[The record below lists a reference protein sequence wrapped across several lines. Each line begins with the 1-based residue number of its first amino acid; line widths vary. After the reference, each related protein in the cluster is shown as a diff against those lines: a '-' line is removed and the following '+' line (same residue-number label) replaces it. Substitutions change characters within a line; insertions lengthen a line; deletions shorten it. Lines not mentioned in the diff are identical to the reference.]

1 MTTKRIFITGVGR
14 GLGRELAAQLVA
26 EGHEV
31 WGSTRNGESDL
42 DLSGCVALELSD
54 ESAIVNGV
62 GNIGLDA
69 IDLLINCAGI
79 DSRATGSDPE
89 RRGPFDTDGETLA
102 AVIAVNV
109 TAPMVLTREL
119 LPKLRAGT
127 DPIVLNISSQL
138 GSMEVGKTLGVDT
151 PYNISKAALNM
162 LVRNYAIEC
171 GRTNKKSICI
181 GLHPGT
187 VETGL
192 SEPFQANVPDGQ
204 LFSPAQSAGHLLD
217 VVDALTPDDSGK
229 LFDWAGKLIQP

>member
-138 GSMEVGKTLGVDT
+138 GSMEVGKILGVDT

-162 LVRNYAIEC
+162 LSVRTAEELRSDGIAVVM
-171 GRTNKKSICI
+171 
-181 GLHPGT
+181 LHPGWVQTDMGGSSASLTMPESAAAIRKT
-187 VETGL
+187 VA
-192 SEPFQANVPDGQ
+192 S
-204 LFSPAQSAGHLLD
+204 
-217 VVDALTPDDSGK
+217 LTMSDSGRF
-229 LFDWAGKLIQP
+229 LTWEGNTHPW

>member
-54 ESAIVNGV
+54 DSAIVNGV

-162 LVRNYAIEC
+162 LSVKTAEALRPDGIAVVM
-171 GRTNKKSICI
+171 
-181 GLHPGT
+181 LHPGWVQTDMGGSSASLTMPESAAAIRKT
-187 VETGL
+187 VA
-192 SEPFQANVPDGQ
+192 S
-204 LFSPAQSAGHLLD
+204 
-217 VVDALTPDDSGK
+217 LTMSDSGRF
-229 LFDWAGKLIQP
+229 LTWEGNTHPW

>member
-162 LVRNYAIEC
+162 LSVKTAEALRPDGIAVVM
-171 GRTNKKSICI
+171 
-181 GLHPGT
+181 LHPGWVQTDMGGSSASLTMPESAAAIRKT
-187 VETGL
+187 VA
-192 SEPFQANVPDGQ
+192 S
-204 LFSPAQSAGHLLD
+204 
-217 VVDALTPDDSGK
+217 LTMSDSGRF
-229 LFDWAGKLIQP
+229 LTWEGNTHPW

>member
-162 LVRNYAIEC
+162 LSVKTAEALRPDGIAVVM
-171 GRTNKKSICI
+171 
-181 GLHPGT
+181 LHPGWVQTDMGGSSASLTMPESAAAIRKT
-187 VETGL
+187 VA
-192 SEPFQANVPDGQ
+192 S
-204 LFSPAQSAGHLLD
+204 
-217 VVDALTPDDSGK
+217 LTMSDSGRF
-229 LFDWAGKLIQP
+229 LTWEGEDHPW